1 MGFIDFLL
9 RRKKFDQAA
18 HRAHLL
24 RTGRITEGGVFDVVT
39 DDAGEITQI
48 FFRYN
53 ISGVDYESSQM
64 LDPEQSRRQGDY
76 TPGARITVRYHP
88 HQPGNSTV
96 V

>member
-1 MGFIDFLL
+1 MGILDFLL
-9 RRKKFDQAA
+9 RRKKIDEAA

-24 RTGRITEGGVFDVVT
+24 RTGRITEGAIFDIIT
-39 DDAGEITQI
+39 DDAGAITQI

-53 ISGVDYESSQM
+53 ISGVDYESSQL
-64 LDPEQSRRQGDY
+64 LDQEQSSRQDDY
-76 TPGARITVRYHP
+76 TPGALITVRYHP